1 MNHFD
6 PLYNFYHRDEQGSE
20 LKTEFRTTEATVG
33 LRYGKDETF
42 IINDN
47 DRISLGPSNWPIFE
61 RNYSRGLKWLE
72 GEYNYSKLK
81 FYIYQKLN
89 LGMLGISRY
98 EAEAGKVFGEV
109 PYPVLENH
117 LGNET
122 FFYTTAAF
130 NTMNFNEFASDQYFS
145 IRYRHFF
152 EGFLL
157 NKVPL
162 IRKLKWRAVANANML
177 FGSVSDANKSHAPGT
192 DPEGYPLQA
201 F

>member
-1 MNHFD
+1 MNHFH
-6 PLYNFYHRDEQGSE
+6 PLYNFYHRDKVGGE
-20 LKTEFRTTEATVG
+20 LKTEFKTAEAKVG

-61 RNYSRGLKWLE
+61 INYSRGLKWLE
-72 GEYNYSKLK
+72 GEYNYLKLK

-122 FFYTTAAF
+122 FFYTTAA
-130 NTMNFNEFASDQYFS
+130 S
-145 IRYRHFF
+145 IR
-152 EGFLL
+152 
-157 NKVPL
+157 
-162 IRKLKWRAVANANML
+162 
-177 FGSVSDANKSHAPGT
+177 
-192 DPEGYPLQA
+192 
-201 F
+201 